1 MNNKQEAQLRMFR
14 EVDLILNK
22 YKTDVDTIAAMA
34 REAANFNGYLS
45 KIDAEHPRQAVDG
58 KGVTRSKNQMKRLL
72 ISRISLFSGALS
84 SYGKHQKN
92 ADLVQRMDVSKY
104 NLDRASIANLIKFLN
119 ETVSEFKIYSSSM
132 ADYGITPEMV
142 TSIEAEVASFKTMST
157 MPRNVRVEKST
168 ATSNLAEFF
177 DGCNSTLK
185 DHLDKFIPQFEDK
198 NPAFYKDYNN
208 ARIIEDRGSRSKS
221 KTTAKA
227 SEKSVTL

>member
-14 EVDLILNK
+14 EVQLILNK

-34 REAANFNGYLS
+34 REAANFNGYIV

-58 KGVTRSKNQMKRLL
+58 KGVTISKNQMKKLL
-72 ISRISLFSGALS
+72 IAHITIFSGALS

-104 NLDRASIANLIKFLN
+104 DLDRASVADLIKFLN
-119 ETVSEFKIYSSSM
+119 ETVTEFKKFSTSM

-142 TSIEAEVASFKTMST
+142 TSIEAEVASFKAAST

-168 ATSNLAEFF
+168 ATSNLEEFF
-177 DGCNSTLK
+177 EGCNSTLK

-208 ARIIEDRGSRSKS
+208 ARIVEDRGSRSK
-221 KTTAKA
+221 TTTAAKA
-227 SEKSVTL
+227 SEKSVTP